1 MRISLDTT
9 FARRAPHSGTAVYL
23 ERLQDA
29 FSQIEGIELV
39 QAVNRHRGRP
49 AGGGFRSVRNL
60 TDDLWWTGVELPRLA
75 RHAGADLIH
84 HPLPAWSA
92 VARVP
97 QVVTVIDL
105 AFERL
110 PDHFDRR
117 FRTYAHYYHRA
128 AARAADAVIC
138 VSETTA
144 SDARELWGITPEKIV
159 VAPLGAGQQLKLSQ
173 PGRPAR
179 PTYFLYVGDDE
190 PRKNLGVLLAA
201 YRIYRDQVERPLD
214 LILAGSAYAEMPGVR
229 VERRPGARRL
239 GELYLGAAALV
250 HPSLYEGF
258 GLTPVEA
265 MGLGTPVLAARSPGI
280 LEICADAVR
289 YADPRDPVSFAGG
302 MAELASDSSL
312 RHELRARG
320 KRRAAEFSWETCA
333 RRHLDAYSLALG
345 A

>member
-1 MRISLDTT
+1 MRVLLDTT
-9 FARRAPHSGTAVYL
+9 FARRAPYSGTAIYL
-23 ERLQDA
+23 ERLQEALSGVPDVEVVPA
-29 FSQIEGIELV
+29 S
-39 QAVNRHRGRP
+39 NPRRRPP
-49 AGGGFRSVRNL
+49 AGGGFGSARNL
-60 TDDLWWTGVELPRLA
+60 TADLWWTGIDLPR
-75 RHAGADLIH
+75 RSRRAGAELIH
-84 HPLPAWSA
+84 HPLPARSP

-289 YADPRDPVSFAGG
+289 YADPRDPVSLGG
-302 MAELASDSSL
+302 WPS
-312 RHELRARG
+312 
-320 KRRAAEFSWETCA
+320 
-333 RRHLDAYSLALG
+333 
-345 A
+345 

>member
-1 MRISLDTT
+1 MRVMLDTT
-9 FARRAPHSGTAVYL
+9 FAARGQYAGTGVYL
-23 ERLQDA
+23 ERLQDV
-29 FSQIEGIELV
+29 FSQLDGIEIV
-39 QAVNRHRGRP
+39 QASNPHRRPP
-49 AGGGFRSVRNL
+49 AGGGAGSIRNL
-60 TDDLWWTGVELPRLA
+60 ATDLWWTGVELPRLA
-75 RHAGADLIH
+75 RRAGADLIH
-84 HPLPAWSA
+84 DPLPAWSP

-110 PDHFDRR
+110 PDHFDRNY
-117 FRTYAHYYHRA
+117 RTFAHFYHRA
-128 AARAADAVIC
+128 AAQAADAVIC

-144 SDARELWGITPEKIV
+144 ADARELWGITPEKIV
-159 VAPLGAGQQLKLSQ
+159 VAPLGAGQPFELS
-173 PGRPAR
+173 RPDRAAQ

-201 YRIYRDQVERPLD
+201 YRIYRELAERPLD
-214 LILAGSAYAEMPGVR
+214 LVLAGSASAEMAGVR
-229 VERRPGARRL
+229 VERRPGVRGLA
-239 GELYLGAAALV
+239 ELYLGAAALV

-289 YADPRDPVSFAGG
+289 YADPRAPVSFAGA
-302 MAELASDSSL
+302 MAELANDSSL
-312 RHELRARG
+312 RRELSARG